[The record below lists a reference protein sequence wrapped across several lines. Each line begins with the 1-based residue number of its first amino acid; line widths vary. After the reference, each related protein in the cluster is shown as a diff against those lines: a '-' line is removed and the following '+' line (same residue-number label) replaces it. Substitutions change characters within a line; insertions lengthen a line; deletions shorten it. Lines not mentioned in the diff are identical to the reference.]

1 MAQTHRHKEA
11 TVDFM
16 TRYWNNLSP
25 AEKTLV
31 VLGGTLAVV
40 ATGGAVAYA
49 VAGAD
54 AVLVAAGPVILA
66 TGKAAE
72 ELAKRV

>member
-1 MAQTHRHKEA
+1 M
-11 TVDFM
+11 DFM
-16 TRYWNNLSP
+16 TKYWHSLSP
-25 AEKTLV
+25 AEKTL
-31 VLGGTLAVV
+31 LIIGGTLAVV

-49 VAGAD
+49 VAGAET
-54 AVLVAAGPVILA
+54 VLVAAGPVVLA